1 MMDKIEIRKF
11 RAALREMVR
20 ELGMLS
26 RKSSG
31 TQLSPLQSHIL
42 IELDVKPCGVIELA
56 AKLCVDKASISRTI
70 RHLIEA
76 NYLLKERDKLDGRAS
91 TFRLSDIGKQMLD
104 TIEQNADKF
113 TLDALSSSSDYE
125 VAFFLK
131 SIKQLST
138 GLRNARH
145 QRDANLIIRPIT
157 EQDNAAMAKLIR
169 NSFCE
174 NKIDHLDGV
183 SLHDP
188 ELDQLSQT
196 YQKLGASYWVA
207 ELDGKIVGGAG
218 FAPLYG
224 VNDTCEL
231 QKLFFSR
238 HVKGMG
244 LGRRMLAHI
253 LSQAKS
259 MKYTFCY
266 LETLN
271 ELKDAV
277 KLYEA
282 FDFQYTTKL
291 GNTGHNSCDIYMLN
305 RL

>member
-1 MMDKIEIRKF
+1 MMNKIEIRQF

-31 TQLSPLQSHIL
+31 TELSPLQSHIL
-42 IELDVKPCGVIELA
+42 IELEAKPCGVIELSE
-56 AKLCVDKASISRTI
+56 KLCVDKASISRTI
-70 RHLIEA
+70 RSLIEA
-76 NYLLKERDKLDGRAS
+76 HYLLREQDKFDGRAS
-91 TFRLSDIGKQMLD
+91 TFRLSDIGKQILD
-104 TIEQNADKF
+104 TIEHNADRF
-113 TLDALSSSSDYE
+113 TEDALSSSSDHE
-125 VAFFLK
+125 IAFFLK
-131 SIKQLST
+131 SIKQLSI
-138 GLRNARH
+138 GLRNARL
-145 QRDANLIIRPIT
+145 QRDANLTIRHIT
-157 EQDNAAMAKLIR
+157 AQDNAAMAKLIR

-188 ELDQLSQT
+188 ELDQLSQA
-196 YQKLGASYWVA
+196 YQKSGASYWVA
-207 ELDGKIVGGAG
+207 ELDGNIVGGAG
-218 FAPLYG
+218 LAPLFG

-231 QKLFFSR
+231 QKLFFSSQ
-238 HVKGMG
+238 VKGMG

-282 FDFQYTTKL
+282 FDFQYTPKL
-291 GNTGHNSCDIYMLN
+291 GNTGHNSCDIYMLKK
-305 RL
+305 L